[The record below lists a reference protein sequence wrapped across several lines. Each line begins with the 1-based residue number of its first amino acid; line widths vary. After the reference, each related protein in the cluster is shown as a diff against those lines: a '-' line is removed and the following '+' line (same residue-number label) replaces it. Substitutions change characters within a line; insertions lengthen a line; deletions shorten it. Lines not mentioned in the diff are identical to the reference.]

1 MGIGLNSGEAIVGNV
16 GSEKRAKYTAV
27 GTTINLAAR
36 VESCTVGGQ
45 VLLSPRTYERI
56 RDLAEVGV
64 PIPVEVKG
72 VREPLLLYEL
82 RGLSGRY
89 ARHLPE
95 TDGAG
100 GEDAVD
106 LPLTCWVIE
115 GKTVQPEPL
124 AGRGVRLTG
133 RRLAARLAVPLA
145 PLANVRLRL
154 RFPTLDQESG
164 EIYGKVVST
173 GPADGEWLAWIA
185 FTSVDGADQQ
195 VLEGLLRGPAPP
207 EPRA

>member
-1 MGIGLNSGEAIVGNV
+1 MMGIGLNSGEAIVGNV

-45 VLLSPRTYERI
+45 VLLSPHTYERI
-56 RDLAEVGV
+56 RDLADVGV
-64 PIPVEVKG
+64 AIPVEVKG

-82 RGLSGRY
+82 RGLAGRY

-100 GEDAVD
+100 AEDAVD
-106 LPLTCWVIE
+106 LALTCWVIE

-124 AGRGVRLTG
+124 VGRVVRLAS
-133 RRLAARLAVPLA
+133 RRLAARLPVRLA

-154 RFPTLDQESG
+154 RLPALDQESG
-164 EIYGKVVST
+164 EIYGKVVAIS
-173 GPADGEWLAWIA
+173 PADGEWLASIA
-185 FTSVDGADQQ
+185 FTSVDAADQQ
-195 VLEGLLRGPAPP
+195 ALEGLLRGPA
-207 EPRA
+207 ATT